1 MQIDASSNN
10 ENIDLLET
18 GGEDFSFLPGD
29 QNHFIMMKLNDT
41 RQIVSVR
48 ITHHKGFINYNLT
61 MMEGAVQKFSSVVSW
76 II

>member
-1 MQIDASSNN
+1 MQINASSNN

-18 GGEDFSFLPGD
+18 GGEDFSFLPRD
-29 QNHFIMMKLNDT
+29 QNHFIMMKLTDT

-48 ITHHKGFINYNLT
+48 ITHRKGFINYNLT